1 VVLGTVAAR
10 PRTLAK
16 TVKYVVYV
24 YTPLLLLTYHTLYAE
39 GYDHRIQNGLH
50 YCCGLANA

>member
-1 VVLGTVAAR
+1 VLGTVAAR

-24 YTPLLLLTYHTLYAE
+24 YTPLLLLTYHALYAE

-50 YCCGLANA
+50 DCCGLANA